1 MKRIVSILLLIS
13 ILTTTGSIAIL
24 PTPVE
29 ASTASVIAQAG
40 GCVGSAALS
49 QFLSNMIDKG
59 MEVLQEN
66 IKKIANKY
74 VQKLLGNLVEGFL
87 GSSVPVSAKDQSML
101 SFFQNKY
108 YRDDVIARCVAR
120 QILDNITNNTATII
134 KTRGRD
140 GGPAFVTNWTN
151 FLTKAQYRGENIFR
165 AELST
170 AQLCG
175 YLSEGIKKSFGVN
188 PNKKTSLAGQ
198 NTRTDSLQPFSLA
211 AKCTMPADWTP
222 QKYQQDFAGNGGWN
236 AFSRMLEPQNN
247 AWGLMALSQNEIAKQ
262 RALQQSADT
271 SQATAGRG
279 YTGISGNGKADSCK
293 IKGPTGECLVY
304 KDLKTTG
311 DYLAN
316 STAAAI
322 GAEYSWLTTAQGLN
336 TVIENITQNMINR
349 LFDQSDNTGGTIA
362 TAQDAPVPEIS
373 TPVPTSGPTSPVPT
387 TPSGEEPTSLL
398 ADVQTERVK
407 YGTPMAPAEIGKL
420 LNTVAWKNKAL
431 GWALL
436 GKSSGANCP
445 APNGTLV
452 SCDFLIHQP
461 TLFGYDVLIG
471 QEDQAIPTWNG
482 PEDLSESIRT
492 GARIIVLPT
501 QP

>member
-188 PNKKTSLAGQ
+188 PNKKLPWPDKTLALILS
-198 NTRTDSLQPFSLA
+198 NPSA
-211 AKCTMPADWTP
+211 W
-222 QKYQQDFAGNGGWN
+222 
-236 AFSRMLEPQNN
+236 PQN
-247 AWGLMALSQNEIAKQ
+247 ALCPPTGLLKNINKI
-262 RALQQSADT
+262 LP
-271 SQATAGRG
+271 ATAVGMLFLEC
-279 YTGISGNGKADSCK
+279 SNPK
-293 IKGPTGECLVY
+293 ITL
-304 KDLKTTG
+304 
-311 DYLAN
+311 
-316 STAAAI
+316 
-322 GAEYSWLTTAQGLN
+322 GA
-336 TVIENITQNMINR
+336 
-349 LFDQSDNTGGTIA
+349 
-362 TAQDAPVPEIS
+362 
-373 TPVPTSGPTSPVPT
+373 
-387 TPSGEEPTSLL
+387 
-398 ADVQTERVK
+398 
-407 YGTPMAPAEIGKL
+407 
-420 LNTVAWKNKAL
+420 
-431 GWALL
+431 
-436 GKSSGANCP
+436 
-445 APNGTLV
+445 
-452 SCDFLIHQP
+452 
-461 TLFGYDVLIG
+461 
-471 QEDQAIPTWNG
+471 
-482 PEDLSESIRT
+482 
-492 GARIIVLPT
+492 
-501 QP
+501 